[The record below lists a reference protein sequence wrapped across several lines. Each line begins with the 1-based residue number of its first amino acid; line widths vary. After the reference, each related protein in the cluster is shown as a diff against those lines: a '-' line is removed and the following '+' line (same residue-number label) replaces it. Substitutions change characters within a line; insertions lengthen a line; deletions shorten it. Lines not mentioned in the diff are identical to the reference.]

1 MNEEL
6 FDQDDANILHL
17 AEHGVTPEEAEEVM
31 LGEPIEVDFE
41 VFDGE
46 DRRSYVGQAREG
58 SILRVAI
65 TLRGERIRIVTAFEA
80 PRYWK
85 NFYLENRANQQ

>member
-46 DRRSYVGQAREG
+46 DRAVLCRSSE
-58 SILRVAI
+58 
-65 TLRGERIRIVTAFEA
+65 RGKHPTGGHHSPRRTHPDCHRI
-80 PRYWK
+80 
-85 NFYLENRANQQ
+85 